1 MSGTYK
7 ATGIN
12 LKTMPLGEADR
23 LVTILTKEYGLIR
36 AVAPGARK
44 QKNSLSPRSDLF
56 VVNNLLIVSGR
67 SLDKMIQAETKNVY
81 TGLSKDI
88 GKLTAVQYLAE
99 IVLAHA
105 LSEQPQEQLFELL
118 TEHLR
123 RIEALPIRETSTLLA
138 HLSQAVFHILALAGL
153 SPQVQ
158 TCCLTQAPLVPDFSH
173 PDWLV
178 GFSPNAGGAI
188 NLAHLELG
196 EPLPTNTLTALE
208 LSLMQQLAQ
217 PQLPQLLPAT
227 PWRKIERLL
236 RDYTQYQ
243 LGRSLQSASF
253 IDILIPQE
261 L

>member
-7 ATGIN
+7 AVGIN

-23 LVTILTKEYGLIR
+23 LVTILTKEQGIICV
-36 AVAPGARK
+36 AAPGARK

-67 SLDKMIQAETKNVY
+67 SLDKMIQAETQQVY
-81 TGLSKDI
+81 PGLSKDL
-88 GKLTAVQYLAE
+88 GKLTACQYLAE
-99 IVLAHA
+99 IVLAYG
-105 LSEQPQEQLFELL
+105 LSAQPQEQLFTLF

-123 RIEALPIRETSTLLA
+123 RIEALPLGATTALLA
-138 HLSQAVFHILALAGL
+138 HLSQAVFHILALVGL

-158 TCCLTQAPLVPDFSH
+158 ICCLSQGQLVPDFSL
-173 PDWLV
+173 PDWLA
-178 GFSPNAGGAI
+178 GFSPAAGGTI
-188 NLAHLELG
+188 SLAHLEMG
-196 EPLPTNTLTALE
+196 EPLPPLTLSALE
-208 LSLMQQLAQ
+208 LSLMQQLSQ
-217 PQLPQLLPAT
+217 SQLPQLLPDA

-243 LGRSLQSASF
+243 LGRSLKSANF
-253 IDILIPQE
+253 IDTLIP